1 MALSECGTRV
11 AENGREMVEH
21 GTVAFPIA
29 CYHDD
34 LAKQIVPWHWHE
46 EWELAIIT
54 EGTAVVA
61 VDSERL
67 VLEAGSGFFIN
78 TEVLHGA
85 WNFDAS
91 ACRFHSLVF
100 HPRLVG
106 GSIDSAIW
114 QNYVQPLWENIN
126 LKYLIFQSDVEWH
139 REAID
144 YIENAWRACVHESAG
159 HELIVRNALSQLIFL
174 IVGHEKGVASKPSA
188 RSMRDG
194 SRMKAM
200 LQYIHNHFGEEI
212 TIDNIAA
219 SAAISK
225 SECLRCFH
233 NTIGTTPIQ
242 YLKNY
247 RIERAA
253 ELLTDTEDKV
263 VDIGIQCGFQDMS
276 YFARAFRKVKGYT
289 PTEWR
294 EKND

>member
-1 MALSECGTRV
+1 
-11 AENGREMVEH
+11 
-21 GTVAFPIA
+21 
-29 CYHDD
+29 
-34 LAKQIVPWHWHE
+34 
-46 EWELAIIT
+46 
-54 EGTAVVA
+54 
-61 VDSERL
+61 
-67 VLEAGSGFFIN
+67 
-78 TEVLHGA
+78 
-85 WNFDAS
+85 
-91 ACRFHSLVF
+91 
-100 HPRLVG
+100 
-106 GSIDSAIW
+106 
-114 QNYVQPLWENIN
+114 
-126 LKYLIFQSDVEWH
+126 
-139 REAID
+139 
-144 YIENAWRACVHESAG
+144 
-159 HELIVRNALSQLIFL
+159 
-174 IVGHEKGVASKPSA
+174 
-188 RSMRDG
+188 
-194 SRMKAM
+194 M

-263 VDIGIQCGFQDMS
+263 VDLGIQCGFQDMS

>member
-21 GTVAFPIA
+21 GTIAFPIA

-34 LAKQIVPWHWHE
+34 LARQIVPWHWHE

-67 VLEAGSGFFIN
+67 VLSAGDGFFIN
-78 TEVLHGA
+78 TEVLHGT
-85 WNFDAS
+85 WNFDDS

-106 GSIDSAIW
+106 GSIDSVFW
-114 QNYVQPLWENIN
+114 QNYVQPLWENTN
-126 LKYLIFQSDVEWH
+126 LKYMIFRGDTDWH
-139 REAID
+139 REAMEK
-144 YIENAWRACVHESAG
+144 IETAWLACLREEYG
-159 HELIVRNALSQLIFL
+159 YELVVRDTLSQLLFM
-174 IVGHEKGVASKPSA
+174 IVDHEKSLTGKPSA
-188 RSMRDG
+188 GSMRDG
-194 SRMKAM
+194 SRMKTM

-212 TIDNIAA
+212 FIDDIAC

-233 NTIGTTPIQ
+233 STIGTTPIQ
-242 YLKNY
+242 YLKKY

-253 ELLTDTEDKV
+253 ELLNGTEDKV

-276 YFARAFRKVKGYT
+276 YFARAFRKVKGCT

-294 EKND
+294 RKDK